1 MFCAHTVFLRYHARA
16 CLVSRVVN
24 LNDNADEV
32 GKCVDKQMAWAAEEV
47 ASNRLRSKGFV
58 QGRFII
64 LVEACQNALGLRP
77 GKFSRP
83 SSEEFVQGARAAT
96 AVVSA
101 VIDAHKGL
109 VSTQC

>member
-1 MFCAHTVFLRYHARA
+1 MQRA
-16 CLVSRVVN
+16 VN
-24 LNDNADEV
+24 FSDNADEI

-47 ASNRLRSKGFV
+47 ASNRLQSKGFV
-58 QGRFII
+58 KARMMI
-64 LVEACQNALGLRP
+64 LMQACNNALGMRP

>member
-1 MFCAHTVFLRYHARA
+1 MF
-16 CLVSRVVN
+16 S
-24 LNDNADEV
+24 DNADEV
-32 GKCVDKQMAWAAEEV
+32 SKCVDKQVAWAAEEV
-47 ASNRLRSKGFV
+47 ASNRLQSKGFV
-58 QGRFII
+58 QGRMVV
-64 LVEACQNALGLRP
+64 LTEACNNALGMRP

-101 VIDAHKGL
+101 MIDAHKGM

>member
-1 MFCAHTVFLRYHARA
+1 MQRA
-16 CLVSRVVN
+16 VN
-24 LNDNADEV
+24 FSDNADEI

-58 QGRFII
+58 QGRMII
-64 LVEACQNALGLRP
+64 LIEACQNALGMRP

-83 SSEEFVQGARAAT
+83 SSEEFVQGARAA
-96 AVVSA
+96 AASVSA
-101 VIDAHKGL
+101 IIDAHKGM